1 MTSFNLEKSWNI
13 LRSNK
18 AYGLK
23 FLQSII
29 YVKDIFMFFFSTLE
43 DIQAQSKTNHW
54 IS

>member
-1 MTSFNLEKSWNI
+1 MTSFNLEKPSNI

-23 FLQSII
+23 ILQSII
-29 YVKDIFMFFFSTLE
+29 YVKDIIMFFSTLE